1 MSFPDAQLI
10 LACDRDMII
19 TEYSEKMLSKGQM
32 IMELDRILFTG
43 NWLFS
48 KTEDENA
55 VRPDYDDSAF
65 EHVTL
70 PHDWQILET
79 RIPDAKGGGSQGFFP
94 REHMGVYRKHFS
106 APEEW
111 KNKQIRLLFDGVQR
125 FSTVYLNGKK
135 VGGRPFGYVPFIC
148 DLTENIDFE
157 NENILSV
164 SVDNREPEGMKLNI
178 AGGDRWYSG
187 AGIYRNVWILAD
199 ENTHIANGGINVV
212 ASPVLKGP
220 SGDVPDKAGIRCDRA
235 DVVLTCEIEGETNGF
250 TVEAEISYRGETLL
264 RLEKAASP
272 VTVFR
277 FEIPSPNL
285 WSPETPNLYEAKISI
300 RENGDAHKI
309 RFGVRS
315 AEFDEEDGFLLNGV
329 KTKLWGVNLHHDGG
343 CVGAAVPIEI
353 WERRLKAIKKLG
365 ANTIRASHNPMAE
378 ELYDLCDEMGFLV
391 IDEIYDKWSDNNMY
405 GDLFFDEWHDKDISA
420 MIRRDRCHPS
430 VILWSVGNEIG
441 HQYSEIFYE
450 CLKDL
455 VDHVRAIDN
464 TRAVSC
470 ALIGFCTRDYNDV
483 TPMGKKLAA
492 VRRYAEIVDVFMGN
506 YLEHFYEKLR
516 ESGMRKPIIGSEVR
530 NYYILDEN
538 TLNNTQ
544 YKTKSPFHIVNKH
557 DWVCGS
563 LIWAGIDYLGEGSM
577 WPLRGWTG
585 DLLDS
590 TGDWKLRAWYCAAAW
605 KNEPVIKV
613 CVYDETEPWD
623 GSRGAWGFPQM
634 RSHWK
639 YTCFEKI
646 LHVAVM
652 TNCDTVKLYQNSQT
666 ARVGYLKDSEDGM
679 IHFYVP
685 YIPGVLRAEGYRGG
699 LLVCEDILRSDHN
712 ADTLRVE
719 ADRLSIPADGTSVSM
734 IDLILEDK
742 YAKRYML
749 ENRRV
754 SVKTSGAPVRI
765 LMDNGDAWSVDPFE
779 KKESSFFNGHILIV
793 AQAGTEKGETEIEI
807 EVDGFAKKTLTLEMK

>member
-1 MSFPDAQLI
+1 
-10 LACDRDMII
+10 
-19 TEYSEKMLSKGQM
+19 
-32 IMELDRILFTG
+32 MELDRILFTG
-43 NWLFS
+43 NWLFM
-48 KTEDENA
+48 KNEDENA
-55 VRPDYDDSAF
+55 FERYYDDSAF
-65 EHVTL
+65 APVTL

-79 RIPDAKGGGSQGFFP
+79 RTPDAKGGGSQGFFP
-94 REHMGVYRKHFS
+94 REHRGVYRKHFH
-106 APEEW
+106 APSEW
-111 KNKQIRLLFDGVQR
+111 KNKKIRILFDGVQR

-135 VGGRPFGYVPFIC
+135 VGGRPFGYVPFLC
-148 DLTENIDFE
+148 DLTDALDFE
-157 NENILSV
+157 HENVLTVI
-164 SVDNREPEGMKLNI
+164 VDNREPEGKKLNI

-187 AGIYRNVWILAD
+187 AGIYRNVWILVD
-199 ENTHIANGGINVV
+199 DHTHIAYGGINVV
-212 ASPVLKGP
+212 ATPVLKGP

-235 DVVLTCEIEGETNGF
+235 DVALTAEIEGETNGMH
-250 TVEAEISYRGETLL
+250 AEIDISREEQTILTMKTA
-264 RLEKAASP
+264 LEP
-272 VTVFR
+272 LTEFH
-277 FEIPSPNL
+277 FELPSPEL
-285 WSPETPNLYEAKISI
+285 WSPENPNLYTAKITI
-300 RENGDAHKI
+300 PENGDAHEI

-343 CVGAAVPIEI
+343 AVGAAVPLEI
-353 WERRLKAIKKLG
+353 WKRRLKAIKQLG

-378 ELYDLCDEMGFLV
+378 EVYDLCDEMGFMV

-405 GDLFFDEWHDKDISA
+405 GDLFFDKWHDKDVEA

-430 VILWSVGNEIG
+430 IILWSVGNEIG
-441 HQYSEIFYE
+441 HQYSEKFYE

-455 VDHVRAIDN
+455 VNHVRAIDS
-464 TRAVSC
+464 TRAVSA
-470 ALIGFCTRDYNDV
+470 ALIGFVIRDYNDM

-506 YLEHFYEKLR
+506 YMEHFYEKLR

-530 NYYILDEN
+530 NYYLLDEN
-538 TLNNTQ
+538 TLNNAQ
-544 YKTKSPFHIVNKH
+544 YKLESPFNIVRKH
-557 DWVCGS
+557 DWVCGA

-605 KNEPVIKV
+605 KNEPVLKL

-639 YTCFEKI
+639 YTCYEKI

-666 ARVGYLKDSEDGM
+666 VRIAHLSDFKDGM
-679 IHFYVP
+679 IHFYLP
-685 YIPGVLRAEGYRGG
+685 YMPGILRAEGYRGG
-699 LLVCEDILRSDHN
+699 LLVCEDILRSDHK
-712 ADTLRVE
+712 AEQLRVE
-719 ADRLSIPADGTSVSM
+719 TDKFSLPADGASVSM

-742 YAKRYML
+742 YGRRYML

-754 SVKTSGAPVRI
+754 SVKAKGAPVQI
-765 LMDNGDAWSVDPFE
+765 LMDNGDAWSLEPFE
-779 KKESSFFNGHILIV
+779 KTESTLFNGHLLIIV
-793 AQAGTEKGETEIEI
+793 KAGIEKGEAEIEI
-807 EVDGFAKKTLTLEMK
+807 DVEGFETRRVTLTLK

>member
-1 MSFPDAQLI
+1 
-10 LACDRDMII
+10 
-19 TEYSEKMLSKGQM
+19 
-32 IMELDRILFTG
+32 MELDRILFTG
-43 NWLFS
+43 DWLFL
-48 KTEDENA
+48 KTEDEGA
-55 VRPDYDDSAF
+55 VLPEYDDSAF
-65 EHVTL
+65 ERVTL
-70 PHDWQILET
+70 PHDWQIKET

-94 REHMGVYRKHFS
+94 REHLGGYRKHFFAS
-106 APEEW
+106 QEW
-111 KNKQIRLLFDGVQR
+111 KNKKVQILFDGVQR

-135 VGGRPFGYVPFIC
+135 VGGRPFGYVPFAC
-148 DLTENIDFE
+148 DLTEHLDFDHE
-157 NENILSV
+157 NVLSV
-164 SVDNREPEGMKLNI
+164 LVDNREPEEKKLNI

-187 AGIYRNVWILAD
+187 AGIYRNVWLLAD
-199 ENTHIANGGINVV
+199 EKTHIANGGISVV
-212 ASPVLKGP
+212 ANPVLKGP

-235 DVVLTCEIEGETNGF
+235 DVTLTAEIEGETDGY
-250 TVEAEISYRGETLL
+250 TVKAEISFSGENILTIENAAQPLTEF
-264 RLEKAASP
+264 RFSIASP
-272 VTVFR
+272 L
-277 FEIPSPNL
+277 L
-285 WSPETPNLYEAKISI
+285 WSPDAPNLYTAKISI
-300 RENGDAHKI
+300 KENSDAHQI

-353 WERRLKAIKKLG
+353 WKRRLSAIKKLG

-378 ELYDLCDEMGFLV
+378 EVYDLCDEMGFMV
-391 IDEIYDKWSDNNMY
+391 IDEIYDKWSDNDMY
-405 GDLFFDEWHDKDISA
+405 GDLFFDEWHEKDISA
-420 MIRRDRCHPS
+420 MIRRDRCHPC

-441 HQYSEIFYE
+441 HQYSEKFYE
-450 CLKDL
+450 NLKDL
-455 VDHVRAIDN
+455 VGHVKSIDD
-464 TRAVSC
+464 TRAVSA

-506 YLEHFYEKLR
+506 YMEHFYEKLR

-544 YKTKSPFHIVNKH
+544 YKTKSPFEIVKKH

-590 TGDWKLRAWYCAAAW
+590 TGDWKNRAWYCAAAW

-613 CVYDETEPWD
+613 CVYDESEPWD

-666 ARVGYLKDSEDGM
+666 VRVAHLEDFEDGM
-679 IHFYVP
+679 VHFYLP
-685 YIPGVLRAEGYRGG
+685 YIPGFLRAEGYRGG
-699 LLVCEDILRSDHN
+699 LLVCEDILRSDHT
-712 ADTLRVE
+712 AHTLRVE
-719 ADRLSIPADGTSVSM
+719 TDRLSIPADGTSVSM
-734 IDLILEDK
+734 IDLLLEDK
-742 YAKRYML
+742 FGRRYAL
-749 ENRRV
+749 ENRKV
-754 SVKTSGAPVRI
+754 SIKAEGAPVRI
-765 LMDNGDAWSVDPFE
+765 LMDNGDAWSTEPFE
-779 KKESSFFNGHILIV
+779 KTESTLFNGHLLIV
-793 AQAGTEKGETEIEI
+793 VQAGTEKGVCDIEI
-807 EVDGFAKKTLTLEMK
+807 DTEGFETKRVRLELA

>member
-1 MSFPDAQLI
+1 
-10 LACDRDMII
+10 
-19 TEYSEKMLSKGQM
+19 
-32 IMELDRILFTG
+32 MELDRILFTG
-43 NWLFS
+43 DWLFL
-48 KTEDENA
+48 KTEDEGA
-55 VRPDYDDSAF
+55 ALPEYDDGAF
-65 EHVTL
+65 ERVTL
-70 PHDWQILET
+70 PHDWQIRET
-79 RIPDAKGGGSQGFFP
+79 RIPDARGGGSQGFFP
-94 REHMGVYRKHFS
+94 REHLGVYRKHFI
-106 APEEW
+106 APDKW
-111 KNKQIRLLFDGVQR
+111 KNKQVRILFDGVQR

-135 VGGRPFGYVPFIC
+135 VGGRPFGYVPFVC
-148 DLTENIDFE
+148 DLTEHIDFE
-157 NENILSV
+157 RENVLAV
-164 SVDNREPEGMKLNI
+164 SVDNREPEGKKLNI

-187 AGIYRNVWILAD
+187 AGIYRNVWILLDD
-199 ENTHIANGGINVV
+199 ETHIANGGINVV
-212 ASPVLKGP
+212 AKPVIKGP

-235 DVVLTCEIEGETNGF
+235 DVVLTAEIEGECRGY
-250 TVEAEISYRGETLL
+250 TVKTEISFAGESILTL
-264 RLEKAASP
+264 ETAAQP
-272 VTVFR
+272 LTEFR
-277 FEIPSPNL
+277 FPISAPHL
-285 WSPETPNLYEAKISI
+285 WSPETPNLYTARISI
-300 RENGDAHKI
+300 KENGDAHKI

-343 CVGAAVPIEI
+343 CVGAAVPVEI
-353 WERRLKAIKKLG
+353 WERRLKAVKKLG

-391 IDEIYDKWSDNNMY
+391 IDEIYDKWSDNDMY

-420 MIRRDRCHPS
+420 MIRRDRCHPC

-441 HQYSEIFYE
+441 HQYSEKFYE
-450 CLKDL
+450 NLKDL
-455 VDHVRAIDN
+455 VGHVKAIDD
-464 TRAVSC
+464 TRAVSA

-492 VRRYAEIVDVFMGN
+492 VRRYAGIVDVFMGN

-530 NYYILDEN
+530 NYYILDET

-544 YKTKSPFHIVNKH
+544 YKTKSPFDIVKKH

-590 TGDWKLRAWYCAAAW
+590 TGDWKNRAWYCAAAW
-605 KNEPVIKV
+605 KNEPVLRV
-613 CVYDETEPWD
+613 CVYDESEPWD

-639 YTCFEKI
+639 YTCYEKI

-699 LLVCEDILRSDHN
+699 LLVCEDILRSDHT
-712 ADTLRVE
+712 AHTLTVVQ
-719 ADRLSIPADGTSVSM
+719 DRSVIPADGTGVSM
-734 IDLILEDK
+734 IDLMLEDK
-742 YAKRYML
+742 AGRRYVL
-749 ENRRV
+749 EDRKVCVR
-754 SVKTSGAPVRI
+754 TSGAKVTV
-765 LMDNGDAWSVDPFE
+765 LMDNGNAWSTEPFE
-779 KKESSFFNGHILIV
+779 KTESTLFNGHMLILL
-793 AQAGTEKGETEIEI
+793 QAGTETGETDIEI
-807 EVDGFAKKTLTLEMK
+807 SVEGFETRRLKLALKEKA